1 MSTNS
6 AFHTN
11 NLHSLATE
19 RSLYQNLIKEAI
31 QIYGHD
37 VYYVNRDTVALDNV
51 LGEDSLSSYTKQTPI
66 EMYVEDAEGF
76 GGDKEIITQFGLEN
90 RNEIT
95 FVVSKE
101 RFQEMD
107 SQFVIESGTD
117 TTGGGILLES
127 GSIDQSGSSSTLSS
141 VQGDD
146 NFYVLQDIAS
156 TDADRPQ
163 EGDLVYHP
171 VIAKMFEINFVDH
184 DEPFYQLDNNPV
196 YKLRCKQFEYSSE
209 DIATGIDTIDTIE
222 DDLSNSSSSFQ
233 FTLELSTYQAFGT
246 STLSGDGVSLV
257 SITQGGAYTT
267 APTVTFS
274 QPDIQGVVTAGR
286 LLTFGAGHTN
296 NAFYNMVGGSGSG
309 LQIRGTGGGGMIGF
323 TITVA
328 GTGYQVGDVV
338 STPID
343 NPATLE
349 ITAVNDNTLTLGT
362 AVIDSSG
369 TVTEVTITEAGT
381 GYTNAPTVTFSS
393 SDLQG
398 SLLLENA
405 ADTGDAEFLISE
417 DYIIGDYVTD
427 KTAQNEL
434 FDVLDDTV
442 IDFTE
447 SNPFGDVGSNT

>member
-1 MSTNS
+1 MAVTNV
-6 AFHTN
+6 TN
-11 NLHSLATE
+11 ILASE
-19 RSLYQNLIKEAI
+19 KLLYADLLVEAI
-31 QIYGHD
+31 QIHGHD
-37 VYYVNRDTVALDNV
+37 VYYLDRELVAEDTV
-51 LGEDSLSSYTKQTPI
+51 LGEDSLSKFRTQAPI
-66 EMYVEDAEGF
+66 EMYMESSEG
-76 GGDKEIITQFGLEN
+76 GYAGEQEIMSQFGLQNLSEA
-90 RNEIT
+90 T
-95 FVVSKE
+95 FIVSKK
-101 RFQEMD
+101 RFQEKTK
-107 SQFVIESGTD
+107 QIRIETATD
-117 TTGGGILLES
+117 TTSSGSILLES
-127 GSIDQSGSSSTLSS
+127 GSIATSRLEGET
-141 VQGDD
+141 
-146 NFYVLQDIAS
+146 FYILNETDA
-156 TDADRPQ
+156 TDADRPL
-163 EGDLVYHP
+163 EGDAIYHP
-171 VIAKMFEINFVDH
+171 VLKKLFEINFVDH
-184 DEPFYQLDNNPV
+184 DDPFFQLNQNPV
-196 YKLRCKQFEYSSE
+196 YKLKCRLFDYGSE
-209 DIATGIDTIDTIE
+209 TLETGITEIDAIE
-222 DDLSNSSSSFQ
+222 DSLSIASSDYQ
-233 FTLELSTYQAFGT
+233 FTIELSTYQAFGT

-286 LLTFGAGHTN
+286 LLTYGAGHTN

-381 GYTNAPTVTFSS
+381 GYTSTPTVTFSS

-405 ADTGDAEFLISE
+405 ADTGDDEYLIQE
-417 DYIIGDYVTD
+417 DYIVGDGVID

-434 FDVLDDTV
+434 FETLDDT
-442 IDFTE
+442 ILDFSE
-447 SNPFGDVGSNT
+447 SNPFGDAGSAD